1 MLISDIGGFLVID
14 IQDVEKGA
22 DTNEFGTN
30 RLGCVGKYRKLEKR
44 IGFDEMY
51 GSRSRYEMDKV

>member
-1 MLISDIGGFLVID
+1 M
-14 IQDVEKGA
+14 EKGA

-44 IGFDEMY
+44 IGIDEMY
-51 GSRSRYEMDKV
+51 GSRSRCEMDKM